1 MKLFVFLVGLLSNLD
16 FVVSVFPL
24 HDKEDIKL
32 IERDWFMSKDSLFK
46 SQDISKKKLFNNR
59 K

>member
-1 MKLFVFLVGLLSNLD
+1 LKFIVNI
-16 FVVSVFPL
+16 FPL

-46 SQDISKKKLFNNR
+46 SQDISKNEENQFERANCVFFCFLR
-59 K
+59 